1 MNKEMVAGQ
10 RSLTQLSETISYV
23 LLGLDIYY
31 RCYWL
36 FEHWGFTSR
45 FSDEIVARFVSTG
58 LVDGFKGRII
68 ILFFLALALASAP
81 GRRSVE
87 INRRSCY
94 WRMGVGLFV
103 FLVSPV
109 IFIRIGDPLMTCL
122 TYLLVTIG
130 GYLVVMR
137 SGGKLIRSV
146 RLPWDKNDPFGWRQ
160 AGFPQEQR
168 RLGGGGALHLRSEHK
183 WKEEKRK
190 GWINL
195 INPRRGI
202 LILGSPGS
210 GKSRFIIE
218 PLMRQLMEQGHAL
231 FVYDYKFPALSQ
243 LAYRYFRAY
252 RKQYPD
258 TTRFYCIQ
266 FGDLSH
272 SHRCNLLAPET
283 LRWVADALGAARTIL
298 LSMNPTWAHKQG
310 EFFVESPIN
319 FLGALIWYLRQHE
332 NGKYCTLPHVI
343 ELAQQPYD
351 RLFAVLRK
359 QGEIKAL
366 IEPFDQAYRN
376 KTFEVLDS
384 QISSARIPLARL
396 ASPDVY
402 YILTGDDLR
411 LDINDVNAPKILC
424 LAGDPQRM
432 EALAPVLSLYIDR
445 LNRLCNQPGRYPC
458 ALICDEFA
466 TVRAYSMTTTIATGR
481 SNKIVPILAVQD
493 LSQLRTQYSRDEADL
508 FLNITGNVFCGQVGG
523 ETARWMSER
532 FPTIQQEK
540 PSISSNS
547 MDLSISTTLQREP
560 TVNQATIASLS
571 SGEFVGVLSDDPDE
585 ELELKVFHGK
595 ILRDPVGAVSGP
607 VRALPK
613 VRAVDAAAVK
623 AVFVRVK
630 VEIETLV
637 AAEFERIQ
645 KGEVAVPIG
654 PAVQVSTIKKENNA
668 TGNSICGGG
677 KSDQKGADGGVPE
690 RERGADQ

>member
-1 MNKEMVAGQ
+1 MNKDMVAGQ
-10 RSLTQLSETISYV
+10 RSIAQLSETISYV

-36 FEHWGFTSR
+36 FDHWGFTSR
-45 FSDEIVARFVSTG
+45 FSDEIVARFASTG
-58 LVDGFKGRII
+58 LVGGLAGRIT
-68 ILFFLALALASAP
+68 ILFFLVLALASAP

-87 INRRSCY
+87 VNRRSCY
-94 WRMGVGLFV
+94 WRMGVGAVV
-103 FLVSPV
+103 FFVSPV
-109 IFIRIGDPLMTCL
+109 IFFRIGNPLTTCL
-122 TYLLVTIG
+122 VYLVATIA
-130 GYLVVMR
+130 GYLVFMQ
-137 SGGKLIRSV
+137 SGGRLIRSV
-146 RLPWDKNDPFGWRQ
+146 RLPWDKDDPFGRRQ

-168 RLGGGGALHLRSEHK
+168 RLGGSEALHLRSEHK

-202 LILGSPGS
+202 LVLGSPGS

-231 FVYDYKFPALSQ
+231 FVFDYKFPALSQ
-243 LAYRYFRAY
+243 LAYRYYLANFHR
-252 RKQYPD
+252 YPD
-258 TTRFYCIQ
+258 NTRFYCIQ
-266 FGDLSH
+266 FGDLSR
-272 SHRCNLLAPET
+272 SHRCNLIAPET
-283 LRWVADALGAARTIL
+283 LARLSDAMGAARTIM

-319 FLGALIWYLRQHE
+319 FLGMLIWYLRKHDK
-332 NGKYCTLPHVI
+332 GKYCTLPHVI
-343 ELAQQPYD
+343 ELAQYPYD
-351 RLFAVLRK
+351 QLFAVL
-359 QGEIKAL
+359 GAEPELDAL
-366 IEPFDQAYRN
+366 VGPFDQAFRN

-384 QISSARIPLARL
+384 QISSAKIPLARL

-411 LDINDVNAPKILC
+411 LDINNPKAPKILC

-445 LNRLCNQPGRYPC
+445 LNRLSNQPGRYPC
-458 ALICDEFA
+458 AMICDEFG

-481 SNKIVPILAVQD
+481 SNQIVPILAVQD

-540 PSISSNS
+540 PSISHNSN
-547 MDLSISTTLQREP
+547 DLSVSTTLQREP

-571 SGEFVGVLSDDPDE
+571 SGEFVGVLSDDPDN
-585 ELELKVFHGK
+585 ELQLKVFHGK
-595 ILRDPVGAVSGP
+595 ILRESADDPASPWVY
-607 VRALPK
+607 ALPV
-613 VRAVDAAAVK
+613 VREVDEAGVKTVFERVKEDIRVLMAAEVERVQK
-623 AVFVRVK
+623 KEVRVA
-630 VEIETLV
+630 IAPL
-637 AAEFERIQ
+637 R
-645 KGEVAVPIG
+645 
-654 PAVQVSTIKKENNA
+654 
-668 TGNSICGGG
+668 GGG
-677 KSDQKGADGGVPE
+677 KSDQKGADGGVPG
-690 RERGADQ
+690 RERGTDQ

>member
-1 MNKEMVAGQ
+1 MNKEIVAGQ
-10 RSLTQLSETISYV
+10 RSIAQLSETISYV

-36 FEHWGFTSR
+36 FDHWGFTSK
-45 FSDEIVARFVSTG
+45 FSDEIVARFASTG
-58 LVDGFKGRII
+58 LVGGLAGRIT
-68 ILFFLALALASAP
+68 ILFFLVLALASAP
-81 GRRSVE
+81 GRRSVGVD
-87 INRRSCY
+87 RRSCY
-94 WRMGVGLFV
+94 WRLGVGFALF
-103 FLVSPV
+103 FVSPV
-109 IFIRIGDPLMTCL
+109 IFIRLGNPLTTCL
-122 TYLLVTIG
+122 DYLLVTVA
-130 GYLVVMR
+130 GYLVLMQ

-146 RLPWDKNDPFGWRQ
+146 RLPWDKDDPFGRKQ
-160 AGFPQEQR
+160 AGFPQEER
-168 RLGGGGALHLRSEHK
+168 RLGGPGALHLRSEHQ
-183 WKEEKRK
+183 WKEEKQL

-218 PLMRQLMEQGHAL
+218 PLMRQLMEQGHAI
-231 FVYDYKFPALSQ
+231 FVFDYKFPALSH
-243 LAYRYFRAY
+243 LAYQWFQAY
-252 RKQYPD
+252 RKQYPASAQ
-258 TTRFYCIQ
+258 FYCIQ
-266 FGDLSH
+266 FGDLSR

-283 LRWVADALGAARTIL
+283 VDYVSDALGAARTIL

-319 FLGALIWYLRQHE
+319 FLGMLIWYLRKHE
-332 NGKYCTLPHVI
+332 KGKYCTLPHVI
-343 ELAQQPYD
+343 ELAQCPYD
-351 RLFAVLRK
+351 QLFTVLGA
-359 QGEIKAL
+359 QPEIEAL
-366 IEPFDQAYRN
+366 VEPFVQAYRN

-396 ASPDVY
+396 ASPDIY

-411 LDINDVNAPKILC
+411 LDINNPRAPKILC

-458 ALICDEFA
+458 AMVCDEFA

-547 MDLSISTTLQREP
+547 TDLSVSTTLQREP

-571 SGEFVGVLSDDPDE
+571 SGEFVGVLSDDLGS

-595 ILRDPVGAVSGP
+595 ILRESASVSEPVYDLP
-607 VRALPK
+607 V
-613 VRAVDAAAVK
+613 VRDVDAAKVK
-623 AVFVRVK
+623 AVFERVK
-630 VEIETLV
+630 EDIRVMM
-637 AAEFERIQ
+637 AAEFERVL
-645 KGEVAVPIG
+645 KGEAKVEIG
-654 PAVQVSTIKKENNA
+654 PAVQESTTKTNQHA
-668 TGNSICGGG
+668 TGKRICGGG
-677 KSDQKGADGGVPE
+677 KPDQKGADGGVPE
-690 RERGADQ
+690 RERGTDQ